1 MTQTQAKS
9 RTQQL
14 ILQQLSHPL
23 KLRVALCAAMMAAW
37 YALFFSPMS
46 DQVAATTTRIDREL
60 RRGATAREIEQL
72 KKSLAPYEPLIP
84 AGADVEELMRHVI
97 AHIRAPLKLIDLK
110 PEKPKD
116 LGPYAAIGLQL
127 KLEGGFAEIDKFL
140 AWVETDRRL
149 LRIDQIKLDPVDSKD
164 PGLLSGQVLLL
175 SLSTKP
181 EAAAKTK
188 AEVSKKR

>member
-1 MTQTQAKS
+1 MSQTPSKP
-9 RTQQL
+9 RLQQM
-14 ILQQLSHPL
+14 ILAQLSHPL
-23 KLRVALCAAMMAAW
+23 KLRVVLCAAMMTAW
-37 YALFFSPMS
+37 YALFFSPLTE
-46 DQVAATTTRIDREL
+46 DVAATTARIDRER

-72 KKSLAPYEPLIP
+72 KKTLAPFEPLIP

-97 AHIRAPLKLIDLK
+97 DHIRSPLKLISLK

-116 LGPYAAIGLQL
+116 LGPYEAIGLQL
-127 KLEGGFAEIDKFL
+127 NLQGGFAEIDRFL

-149 LRIDQIKLDPVDSKD
+149 LRIDALKLDPAPKD
-164 PGLLSGQVLLL
+164 PSLLSAQILLL

-188 AEVSKKR
+188 APMSRKP